1 MIVFTVKVSFRYVA
15 FEAPGVPIGIDV
27 RLIADRP
34 SGGLLGIDY
43 ALSRGLAPVALT
55 AGKLQLPERLPRC

>member
-27 RLIADRP
+27 RLIAARP
-34 SGGLLGIDY
+34 CGGLLGIDFG
-43 ALSRGLAPVALT
+43 ASTGLGRVALT

>member
-1 MIVFTVKVSFRYVA
+1 MIVFTVKVSFQCVA

-34 SGGLLGIDY
+34 PGGLLGIEY
-43 ALSRGLAPVALT
+43 GLLEI
-55 AGKLQLPERLPRC
+55 LHE